1 MMPPSRT
8 SIGDPCFKEPETPT
22 STLLLEGLSANNVTN
37 ATVRLPT
44 GVVTAITGVSGSGK
58 SSLMKAMA
66 NAIEAGMSDGSI
78 PKTCIDAA
86 QLVDQRPIG
95 KTPRSTVAS
104 YLGAMDAIR
113 SVFSSTEEA
122 ARLGLGPAAFSLNV
136 ASGRCETC
144 QGTGLEKVSYRYLPD
159 TYIECPECH
168 GRRFSDD
175 VLSVRV
181 WGMTIT
187 DVLDTPISELLG
199 RVSSAGAIRD
209 MLACVCQIGLGY
221 LTLGQPSMSL
231 SGGESQRIKLARALG
246 KRRTGR
252 GIYFLDEPT
261 AGLER
266 ADTHALAKALVSLIK
281 GGGTV
286 VMTEHDPCFIAGT
299 ADYVVD
305 LGTGAGE
312 EGGRIVCA
320 DTPENV
326 FANENASWYH
336 LSLSDG

>member
-1 MMPPSRT
+1 M
-8 SIGDPCFKEPETPT
+8 E
-22 STLLLEGLSANNVTN
+22 
-37 ATVRLPT
+37 
-44 GVVTAITGVSGSGK
+44 
-58 SSLMKAMA
+58 
-66 NAIEAGMSDGSI
+66 
-78 PKTCIDAA
+78 
-86 QLVDQRPIG
+86 
-95 KTPRSTVAS
+95 
-104 YLGAMDAIR
+104 
-113 SVFSSTEEA
+113 
-122 ARLGLGPAAFSLNV
+122 
-136 ASGRCETC
+136 
-144 QGTGLEKVSYRYLPD
+144 QGTKNPSPD

-286 VMTEHDPCFIAGT
+286 AMTEHDPCFIAGT

-312 EGGRIVCA
+312 EGERIVCA